1 MSIRHVESMN
11 SQMAYYSS
19 QLDQSLES
27 GNFEEAFALSIGHS
41 ILQNRNSDR
50 ARHDEYL
57 NLRDDRQKKVNE
69 YAMTFQGF
77 GMNNNTGMTAVHALA
92 SFHQGAGMAF
102 GAVKSLKEEGVTNGR
117 TLLQHATEELK
128 RVQDDLKSDSQRS
141 QSSTAEAI
149 NMLKQ
154 LNSLIHDAKS
164 QMARGT

>member
-1 MSIRHVESMN
+1 MSVRHVESMN

-19 QLDQSLES
+19 QQDQALQN
-27 GNFEEAFALSIGHS
+27 GNFEEAFSLSISHS

-50 ARHDEYL
+50 LRHNEHLD
-57 NLRDDRQKKVNE
+57 LRDDRQKKVND
-69 YAMTFQGF
+69 YASTFQGF
-77 GMNNNTGMTAVHALA
+77 GMNQNTSMTMVHAVA

-102 GAVKSLKEEGVTNGR
+102 GAIKGLKDEGVQNGR
-117 TLLQHATEELK
+117 TLLQHATDELK
-128 RVQDDLKSDSQRS
+128 RVQDDLKSDNQRS

-164 QMARGT
+164 QMSRG